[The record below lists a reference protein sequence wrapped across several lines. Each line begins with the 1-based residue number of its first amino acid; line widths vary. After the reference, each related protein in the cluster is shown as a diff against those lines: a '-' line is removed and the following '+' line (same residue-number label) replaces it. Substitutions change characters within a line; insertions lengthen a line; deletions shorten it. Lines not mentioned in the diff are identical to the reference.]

1 MINFRTEL
9 NLPPASFSIKHD
21 DLIMLI
27 GSCFSNNIGSR
38 LQNYKFN
45 SICNPF
51 GTVFHP
57 VSIARLIEYALQ
69 LKVVAIE
76 DLQLSQGV
84 FVHCDFHSN
93 LGSVDNQQAVHNI
106 NLAIA
111 ETHEALKRVK
121 YLFITLGT
129 SIGYSLKSTDTIVA
143 NCHKLPSEMFA
154 KANSSIEM
162 CENALANALSSLF
175 AINNDVHVIMTVSP
189 VRHTKDGIIENARS
203 KAKLLSVA
211 ENLQMRFE
219 NVSYFPAYEW
229 MMDDLRDYRFYEKDL
244 IHPNE
249 QAIDYIWEKFEG
261 HYFDGETT
269 NLNKKIG
276 KIIQQMNHRPFN
288 VESTEYQYFMKNL
301 ETQKSLLQ
309 SAYPWIQF

>member
-9 NLPPASFSIKHD
+9 KLPPASFSIKHD

-27 GSCFSNNIGSR
+27 GSCFSNNMGSR

-57 VSIARLIEYALQ
+57 ISIAKLFQYALEKK
-69 LKVVAIE
+69 LFVKE
-76 DLQLSQGV
+76 SLQLSQGV

-93 LGSVDNQQAVHNI
+93 LGSVDIQKALDNI
-106 NLAIA
+106 NLAVA
-111 ETHEALKRVK
+111 ETHESLKKVN

-129 SIGYSLKSTDTIVA
+129 SIGYSLKSTDAIVA

-203 KAKLLSVA
+203 KAKLLAVV

-249 QAIDYIWEKFEG
+249 QAIDYIWEKFES
-261 HYFDGETT
+261 HYFNEETH

-288 VESTEYQYFMKNL
+288 VESTEYQDFMNNL

-309 SAYPWIQF
+309 RAYPWIQF

>member
-1 MINFRTEL
+1 M
-9 NLPPASFSIKHD
+9 
-21 DLIMLI
+21 
-27 GSCFSNNIGSR
+27 
-38 LQNYKFN
+38 QNYKFN

-57 VSIARLIEYALQ
+57 ISIAKLFQYALEKK
-69 LKVVAIE
+69 LFVKE
-76 DLQLSQGV
+76 SLQLSQGV

-93 LGSVDNQQAVHNI
+93 LGSVDIQKALDNI
-106 NLAIA
+106 NLAVA
-111 ETHEALKRVK
+111 ETHESLKKVN

-129 SIGYSLKSTDTIVA
+129 SIGYSLKSTDAIVA

-175 AINNDVHVIMTVSP
+175 AINNDVYVIMTVSP

-203 KAKLLSVA
+203 KAKLLAVV

-249 QAIDYIWEKFEG
+249 QAIDYIWEKFES
-261 HYFDGETT
+261 HYFNEETH

-288 VESTEYQYFMKNL
+288 VESTEYQDFMNNL

-309 SAYPWIQF
+309 RAYPWIQF

>member
-1 MINFRTEL
+1 M
-9 NLPPASFSIKHD
+9 
-21 DLIMLI
+21 
-27 GSCFSNNIGSR
+27 
-38 LQNYKFN
+38 QNYKFN

-57 VSIARLIEYALQ
+57 ISIAKLFQYALEKK
-69 LKVVAIE
+69 LFVKE
-76 DLQLSQGV
+76 SLQLSQGV

-93 LGSVDNQQAVHNI
+93 LGSVDIQKALDNI
-106 NLAIA
+106 NLAVA
-111 ETHEALKRVK
+111 ETHESLKKVN

-129 SIGYSLKSTDTIVA
+129 SIGYSLKSTDAIVA

-203 KAKLLSVA
+203 KAKLLAVV

-249 QAIDYIWEKFEG
+249 QAIDYIWEKFES
-261 HYFDGETT
+261 HYFNEETH

-288 VESTEYQYFMKNL
+288 VESTEYQDFMNNL

-309 SAYPWIQF
+309 RAYPWIQF

>member
-9 NLPPASFSIKHD
+9 KLPPASFSIKHD

-27 GSCFSNNIGSR
+27 GSCFSNNMGSR

-57 VSIARLIEYALQ
+57 ISIAKLFQYALEKK
-69 LKVVAIE
+69 LFVKE
-76 DLQLSQGV
+76 SLQLSQGV

-93 LGSVDNQQAVHNI
+93 LGSVDIQKALDNI
-106 NLAIA
+106 NLAVA
-111 ETHEALKRVK
+111 ETHESLKKVN

-129 SIGYSLKSTDTIVA
+129 SIGYSLKSTDAIVA

-203 KAKLLSVA
+203 KAKLLAVV

-229 MMDDLRDYRFYEKDL
+229 MMDDLRDYRCYEKDL

-249 QAIDYIWEKFEG
+249 QAIDYIWEKFES
-261 HYFDGETT
+261 HYFNEETH

-288 VESTEYQYFMKNL
+288 VESTEYQDFMNNL

-309 SAYPWIQF
+309 RAYPWIQF